1 MVFFHSFSI
10 ELNSGENLGQ
20 AIDSQAFGVRLTELL
35 DRLAAMIRRAV
46 LNQDKRNNPPVSNS
60 FIGLAVGLTA
70 LIAMSVS
77 GSLFG
82 AWTGNALRAEGR
94 MNTGFLVNIA
104 SDIPQFVP
112 LGVGGL
118 RCGSTVSVRP
128 LPLRHDSLKR
138 NRKRL
143 FGARAGLPGFWRE
156 QVKLLAPPGPSTHLT
171 ARFNR
176 AATSGHAQRR
186 RPRRQTARQT
196 AVNTG
201 LSRPRRSC
209 H

>member
-1 MVFFHSFSI
+1 VASFLVFFHSFSI

-82 AWTGNALRAEGR
+82 AGQYPHCAAKALCV
-94 MNTGFLVNIA
+94 LC
-104 SDIPQFVP
+104 FVRRRICGYPKCYP
-112 LGVGGL
+112 LGYPVT
-118 RCGSTVSVRP
+118 RVIF
-128 LPLRHDSLKR
+128 HQD
-138 NRKRL
+138 
-143 FGARAGLPGFWRE
+143 PGF
-156 QVKLLAPPGPSTHLT
+156 PP
-171 ARFNR
+171 
-176 AATSGHAQRR
+176 
-186 RPRRQTARQT
+186 
-196 AVNTG
+196 TG
-201 LSRPRRSC
+201 AKAEMM
-209 H
+209 